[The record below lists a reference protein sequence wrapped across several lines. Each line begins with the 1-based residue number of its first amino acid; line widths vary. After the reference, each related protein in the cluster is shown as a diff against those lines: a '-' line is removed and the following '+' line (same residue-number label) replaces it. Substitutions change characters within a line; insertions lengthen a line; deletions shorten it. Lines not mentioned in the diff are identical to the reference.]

1 VNEEIE
7 RLDRL
12 LVQLA
17 QVLDA
22 PGEEA
27 YISPEASWQRLDLL
41 YAAMGG
47 DALRAMLRRQGM
59 DSATIGE
66 ALDLLDRRRAAISA
80 ASEDD

>member
-1 VNEEIE
+1 MNEELE

-12 LVQLA
+12 LAQLA

-27 YISPEASWQRLDLL
+27 DISPEASWQRLDLL

-47 DALRAMLRRQGM
+47 DALRATLRRQGM
-59 DSATIGE
+59 DAATIGE
-66 ALDLLDRRRAAISA
+66 ALDLLDRRRAAIAA